1 MNGFL
6 SFLLLLIAA
15 SLLLIS
21 AAAIARRSGREESPA
36 ELAAMALM
44 SGLAMG
50 FLSYFLLASMLAAF
64 PIALA
69 GVLVMSWLRRGATLQ
84 PSAFFSGFGGLW
96 TFLFGW
102 QRWNDLSDPAVTY
115 PGWTVYPLALGVA
128 LLVLGAVLGV
138 MLRFAPRAGVDDPSA
153 S

>member
-6 SFLLLLIAA
+6 AFLLLLIAA
-15 SLLLIS
+15 SLLLI
-21 AAAIARRSGREESPA
+21 ATVAIKRRSGREESPG

-50 FLSYFLLASMLAAF
+50 YLSYFLLGSVMAAF

-69 GVLVMSWLRRGATLQ
+69 GVLVASWLRRGRTRQ
-84 PSAFFSGFGGLW
+84 PSAFFIGFGGLW
-96 TFLFGW
+96 TLLFGW

-128 LLVLGAVLGV
+128 LLVLGVALGV
-138 MLRFAPRAGVDDPSA
+138 MLRFMPGAGVDDSVA